1 MLTSQEF
8 HGRGSAGHQ
17 NVLLE
22 VLTVGV
28 AMVLAEVH
36 IGSLSHIGEDI
47 LYDPSSVLDALR
59 VFLMGPK
66 HVPGP
71 LQRLEGPD
79 LIVGHDPHSGS
90 FTADLSG
97 AQGSGGGRRVKMGV
111 GNL

>member
-1 MLTSQEF
+1 MEI
-8 HGRGSAGHQ
+8 
-17 NVLLE
+17 
-22 VLTVGV
+22 LTVRGV
-28 AMVLAEVH
+28 SVLAKVH
-36 IGSLSHIGEDI
+36 VVSLSHVGEDV
-47 LYDPSSVLDALR
+47 LYDPSRVLDALGA
-59 VFLMGPK
+59 VLQGPK